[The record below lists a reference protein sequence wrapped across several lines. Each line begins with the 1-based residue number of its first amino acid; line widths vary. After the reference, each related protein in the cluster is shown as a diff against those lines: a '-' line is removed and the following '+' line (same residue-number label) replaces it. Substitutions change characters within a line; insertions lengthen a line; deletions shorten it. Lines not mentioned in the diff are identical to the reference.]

1 MKKAHQLSATEAVKK
16 IQANQLSS
24 EELLRSCIERI
35 EEKESSTQAWVE
47 TNFKAALDRARYLD
61 RSANKGL
68 LHGLPFGAKANGNVS
83 GRPSSARG
91 LSTNSKPG
99 ARAPINKKK

>member
-1 MKKAHQLSATEAVKK
+1 M
-16 IQANQLSS
+16 
-24 EELLRSCIERI
+24 
-35 EEKESSTQAWVE
+35 TQH
-47 TNFKAALDRARYLD
+47 T
-61 RSANKGL
+61 
-68 LHGLPFGAKANGNVS
+68 GLPPRATGVKTGAKANGNVS